1 VTQETGPPGE
11 TPGDA
16 LTFGIEEEFFVNRR
30 GRLSQAGDDV
40 VDAAEAAVDDQGELQ
55 HELTRSQAEGAT
67 DVCRTHAEALRQ
79 LRGMRADLAG
89 AAARRGYRLLPSGCP
104 PLSEEDVPSI
114 TPNPRYERMAEHF
127 GATARTSLTCGCHV
141 HVAIPDKESGI
152 RVLARVRPWLPALLT
167 VTANSAIADGYD
179 TGYSSWR
186 YQQWSRWPSAGPPP
200 RFASLDEYESIVDA
214 WLRAGSILDRGMMYW
229 DVRLSERQ
237 PTLEFR
243 IADVAAT
250 PEEAVLLA
258 VLARGLAATA
268 LDDDAP
274 PPELPNEVLRALAR
288 VTGRGHR
295 LLPASAQRGPDAG
308 GGGARRP
315 DRTDGARARN
325 GGRPGIRSGGHSA
338 PGHRRRRRRSATAPL
353 RGTTAR

>member
-55 HELTRSQAEGAT
+55 HELTRSQAEAAT

-141 HVAIPDKESGI
+141 HVAVPDKESGI
-152 RVLARVRPWLPALLT
+152 RVLARCGRGCRRCSLSPRTRPSP
-167 VTANSAIADGYD
+167 TA
-179 TGYSSWR
+179 T
-186 YQQWSRWPSAGPPP
+186 
-200 RFASLDEYESIVDA
+200 
-214 WLRAGSILDRGMMYW
+214 
-229 DVRLSERQ
+229 
-237 PTLEFR
+237 
-243 IADVAAT
+243 T
-250 PEEAVLLA
+250 P
-258 VLARGLAATA
+258 ATA
-268 LDDDAP
+268 AGATSSGAGGP
-274 PPELPNEVLRALAR
+274 RPAR
-288 VTGRGHR
+288 RRGSH
-295 LLPASAQRGPDAG
+295 PSTNTKASSTPGSAQ
-308 GGGARRP
+308 ARSS
-315 DRTDGARARN
+315 TVE
-325 GGRPGIRSGGHSA
+325 
-338 PGHRRRRRRSATAPL
+338 
-353 RGTTAR
+353 